1 MQNTIGVG
9 VSMPKNIVSKID
21 AERGDVPRSRFLL
34 RLLEKVYANTP
45 IETENNESRKKSN
58 KPLQTD
64 PRVGS
69 SLDQN
74 AMVDMK
80 TAPEGDSIT

>member
-21 AERGDVPRSRFLL
+21 AERGDVPSRFLL

-45 IETENNESRKKSN
+45 IETENN
-58 KPLQTD
+58 
-64 PRVGS
+64 
-69 SLDQN
+69 
-74 AMVDMK
+74 
-80 TAPEGDSIT
+80 

>member
-21 AERGDVPRSRFLL
+21 AERGDVPRSRYLL

-45 IETENNESRKKSN
+45 IDTENNETRNKSN

-80 TAPEGDSIT
+80 TASEGDSIT

>member
-1 MQNTIGVG
+1 M
-9 VSMPKNIVSKID
+9 SKNILSKID

-34 RLLEKVYANTP
+34 RLLEKVYANTS
-45 IETENNESRKKSN
+45 IETENNEARNKSN

-74 AMVDMK
+74 AVVDMK
-80 TAPEGDSIT
+80 TASEDDSIT

>member
-9 VSMPKNIVSKID
+9 VSMSKNILSKID

-34 RLLEKVYANTP
+34 RLLEKVYANTS
-45 IETENNESRKKSN
+45 IETENNEARNKSN

-74 AMVDMK
+74 AVVDMK
-80 TAPEGDSIT
+80 TASEDDSIT